1 MISYLFLVLI
11 IFNLFY
17 FAFILW
23 VVPCLDF
30 SIFSQITSSLSFY
43 FLSCSLNKDVHH
55 IGFLLLPKSFVQGF
69 SLGHL
74 PPKCNHPSIGF
85 LFVKSFSSNLSWCLW
100 VSMFFFFPLSLW
112 ISAFITR
119 KLKRYALYP
128 FNYSHNFWN
137 FSFMAIS
144 DNKLCLS

>member
-1 MISYLFLVLI
+1 MLC
-11 IFNLFY
+11 
-17 FAFILW
+17 

-30 SIFSQITSSLSFY
+30 SIFSQITSSLSF
-43 FLSCSLNKDVHH
+43 FFPFCSLNKDVCH

-74 PPKCNHPSIGF
+74 PPKCNHHTIRF
-85 LFVKSFSSNLSWCLW
+85 LFVKSFDTNLSSCLW
-100 VSMFFFFPLSLW
+100 VSVFFFFSQSLW

-128 FNYSHNFWN
+128 FDYSLIISGISLSWPYLIINYASLSLLHSLL
-137 FSFMAIS
+137 SFMFS
-144 DNKLCLS
+144 HFL